1 MTTLCRIDWVET
13 RSDRE
18 ARLARAQCGTVV
30 SEAPDP
36 APLPA
41 PDPPV
46 AALPAAARARQS
58 APCGLP
64 ATC

>member
-30 SEAPDP
+30 SRAPDP

-46 AALPAAARARQS
+46 AARPGAARAR
-58 APCGLP
+58 LP
-64 ATC
+64 APGAAPARR